1 MTIWYVRSDTSH
13 SATRDGTS
21 YATAWGGWASIVWSS
36 PGVKAGDILYV
47 CGVHGSSSQ
56 LNIGNHG
63 STADNRLVI
72 RGDYAPDPGSL
83 VFTGSSWLFI
93 NRDYTTIQNLAIT
106 AGTAYC
112 IYLYGAPLTG
122 TTIRGCT
129 LNGAANLQIINIHN
143 ADNLAY
149 VDLTIDNNK
158 FNGGSGTNVGAA
170 INWLAT
176 AALTTARYVTRV
188 KVTNNTFR
196 RCSSNRSVIAFRIEE
211 STPATCKITD
221 LIISGNEFYD
231 CFGVAAEAFCGI
243 YGRNAGLRITD
254 NRIYNQLNKPAGMG
268 GGFMIAGF
276 GLSTTDGFGLN
287 VIARNKGYRLAGPT
301 GFSNP
306 FYGTYSYYDNYAEDI
321 STDTIDG
328 CGILFD
334 HGCDKCVAFR
344 NQFKRL
350 TGTGADNYYSGGFGI
365 LVLDATNITVYGNL
379 IDGCVMGVGFG
390 NKEAGQ
396 SANIFNNTFRNC
408 SQSGVYVGGYADV
421 TGNLVRN
428 NIFTATRG
436 TIASVRNNAAT
447 WAGEANNCF
456 HGFGDASRHALHTTS
471 NTADP
476 QLDSN
481 YRPRSAALV
490 RKGTY
495 LGGMDFTGKR
505 FYNPPNIGAVEDV
518 TATPRYLMKSP

>member
-1 MTIWYVRSDTSH
+1 M
-13 SATRDGTS
+13 
-21 YATAWGGWASIVWSS
+21 
-36 PGVKAGDILYV
+36 
-47 CGVHGSSSQ
+47 
-56 LNIGNHG
+56 
-63 STADNRLVI
+63 
-72 RGDYAPDPGSL
+72 
-83 VFTGSSWLFI
+83 
-93 NRDYTTIQNLAIT
+93 
-106 AGTAYC
+106 
-112 IYLYGAPLTG
+112 
-122 TTIRGCT
+122 
-129 LNGAANLQIINIHN
+129 
-143 ADNLAY
+143 
-149 VDLTIDNNK
+149 
-158 FNGGSGTNVGAA
+158 
-170 INWLAT
+170 
-176 AALTTARYVTRV
+176 
-188 KVTNNTFR
+188 
-196 RCSSNRSVIAFRIEE
+196 
-211 STPATCKITD
+211 
-221 LIISGNEFYD
+221 
-231 CFGVAAEAFCGI
+231 
-243 YGRNAGLRITD
+243 
-254 NRIYNQLNKPAGMG
+254 YNQLNKPAGMG
-268 GGFMIAGF
+268 GGFMISGF
-276 GLSTTDGFGLN
+276 GLSTTDGFGSN

-306 FYGTYSYYDNYAEDI
+306 FYGTYVYYDNYAEDI

-365 LVLDATNITVYGNL
+365 LVLDATSITVYGNL

-396 SANIFNNTFRNC
+396 SSNIFNNTFRNC
-408 SQSGVYVGGYADV
+408 SQSGVYVGGYADI

-436 TIASVRNNAAT
+436 TISSVRNNAAT
-447 WAGEANNCF
+447 WAGEASNCF

-505 FYNPPNIGAVEDV
+505 FYNPPNIGGVEDV
-518 TATPRYLMKSP
+518 TATPRYLIKSP